1 MGDFL
6 GDILEGTEWSDLSKK
21 RLAQYM
27 YVLQRPM
34 ATPADICIV
43 WAYLD
48 ALADNRLITQSQ
60 KVDLVCMAKVLHE
73 RKITDRAPYQKY
85 TRRALVE
92 TIDQIA
98 KGERHEKTGLEQTAQ
113 V

>member
-21 RLAQYM
+21 RLAHYM
-27 YVLQRPM
+27 YLLQRPM
-34 ATPADICIV
+34 ATPVEICLA

-48 ALADNRLITQSQ
+48 ALADNRLITQTQ
-60 KVDLVCMAKVLHE
+60 KVDLVCMAKVLNE
-73 RKITDRAPYQKY
+73 RKIKDGSPYHKY
-85 TRRALVE
+85 SRREIEE

-98 KGERHEKTGLEQTAQ
+98 KGERHEKT
-113 V
+113 